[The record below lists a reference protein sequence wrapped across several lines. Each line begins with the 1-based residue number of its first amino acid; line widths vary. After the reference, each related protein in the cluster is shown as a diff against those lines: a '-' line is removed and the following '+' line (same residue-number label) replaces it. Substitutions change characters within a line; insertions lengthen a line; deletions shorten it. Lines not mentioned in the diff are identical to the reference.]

1 MGEETTMKIR
11 CPLGPDHKATFD
23 HTLLILECREC
34 SYVLSS
40 QAARMLLRM
49 ADHLDLLVQVV
60 EEHME
65 SLEPS
70 ARLAALIEDDERG
83 TVLEALS

>member
-1 MGEETTMKIR
+1 
-11 CPLGPDHKATFD
+11 
-23 HTLLILECREC
+23 
-34 SYVLSS
+34 
-40 QAARMLLRM
+40 M